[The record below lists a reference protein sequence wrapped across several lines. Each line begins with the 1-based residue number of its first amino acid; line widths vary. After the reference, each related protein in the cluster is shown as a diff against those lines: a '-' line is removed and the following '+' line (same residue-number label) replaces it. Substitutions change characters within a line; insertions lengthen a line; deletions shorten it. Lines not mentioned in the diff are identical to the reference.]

1 MAQQSMCD
9 IIPHG
14 MEVSPTRPWNGR
26 ASTKCLAF
34 QLNKSGI
41 RTGSLRTKLSVARKR
56 NFQSRDK
63 GAETASKGQG
73 RPNSP
78 LPGSGIFKAETKGPK
93 RFRRWVLRLFT
104 ETTKPRPARTASGA
118 PRPALKCLH
127 VDRPET
133 ANVGRFARRCES
145 VDMPRFDAFE
155 PGLFEPKS
163 PLRGNGIFRAETKRP
178 KRPWR
183 FKNAGAETNLAR
195 QPTRRGGRVRDRHRL
210 LSC

>member
-104 ETTKPRPARTASGA
+104 ETTKPRPARTAGGA

-127 VDRPET
+127 VHTPET

-145 VDMPRFDAFE
+145 VDMPRFGRKLLAGRPGAIAFRSHGNQMKKATANGRDSPVFE
-155 PGLFEPKS
+155 IGYFRLRGFLRMQLLFE
-163 PLRGNGIFRAETKRP
+163 L
-178 KRPWR
+178 
-183 FKNAGAETNLAR
+183 
-195 QPTRRGGRVRDRHRL
+195 PTA
-210 LSC
+210 

>member
-63 GAETASKGQG
+63 GAETASRGQG

-104 ETTKPRPARTASGA
+104 ETTKPRPARTAGGA
-118 PRPALKCLH
+118 PRPALKCLPTCIH
-127 VDRPET
+127 R
-133 ANVGRFARRCES
+133 
-145 VDMPRFDAFE
+145 
-155 PGLFEPKS
+155 
-163 PLRGNGIFRAETKRP
+163 KRP
-178 KRPWR
+178 TLAALPVDVKAWTCPASTRSNRVSSNRSLRCGETEFSGPR
-183 FKNAGAETNLAR
+183 QRGRNGLGDSRTPAQRQISLGNRRGAEAACATDIA
-195 QPTRRGGRVRDRHRL
+195 
-210 LSC
+210 C

>member
-63 GAETASKGQG
+63 GAETVSKVQN
-73 RPNSP
+73 PKN
-78 LPGSGIFKAETKGPK
+78 FKAETRRKGL
-93 RFRRWVLRLFT
+93 RVLRLPT
-104 ETTKPRPARTASGA
+104 ETTKPSPARTAGGA
-118 PRPALKCLH
+118 PRPALKCGYTGNGH
-127 VDRPET
+127 
-133 ANVGRFARRCES
+133 VGRFARRCES
-145 VDMPRFDAFE
+145 VDMPRFEFVGGG
-155 PGLFEPKS
+155 PGASFLEGG
-163 PLRGNGIFRAETKRP
+163 RGWGGGGGGGGGGVCVF
-178 KRPWR
+178 
-183 FKNAGAETNLAR
+183 FFFVG
-195 QPTRRGGRVRDRHRL
+195 RGGGGERFVGGEGGFFWGEGR
-210 LSC
+210 

>member
-73 RPNSP
+73 R
-78 LPGSGIFKAETKGPK
+78 
-93 RFRRWVLRLFT
+93 
-104 ETTKPRPARTASGA
+104 
-118 PRPALKCLH
+118 
-127 VDRPET
+127 
-133 ANVGRFARRCES
+133 RCRDKIE
-145 VDMPRFDAFE
+145 
-155 PGLFEPKS
+155 L
-163 PLRGNGIFRAETKRP
+163 
-178 KRPWR
+178 
-183 FKNAGAETNLAR
+183 KNAANSGLVSEN
-195 QPTRRGGRVRDRHRL
+195 
-210 LSC
+210 